1 VAKQSN
7 SNDSED
13 QLAEELYA
21 AAVAAAA
28 KHGRTFKA
36 SAANGLKELS
46 RMAAEEVLAPSRLG
60 ERSKAEAKLTLAVR
74 KDHARKAVLALVES
88 MANHALTVK
97 DYQRDRLGE
106 RTLTNAMYFSS
117 FCPCWPFC

>member
-1 VAKQSN
+1 MPKQSN
-7 SNDSED
+7 ANDSEAK
-13 QLAEELYA
+13 LAEELYSV
-21 AAVAAAA
+21 AVAAAK
-28 KHGRTFKA
+28 KHDRTFKA

-60 ERSKAEAKLTLAVR
+60 DRSKAEAKLSLAVR
-74 KDHARKAVLALVES
+74 KDHARKAMQALVDS
-88 MANHALTVK
+88 MANHAVTIK
-97 DYQRDRLGE
+97 GYQPDRLGE